1 MVGCACSRALKALR
15 RGAWHAGYG
24 GVVIGQGA
32 VSGPL
37 GGLHTL
43 CAFRHWFVQDLKP
56 LRCGGNGLKPNRRPI
71 AAVRIFGVQGVKR
84 QGCRSLSR
92 INLHSTG
99 RCYCIVKSLL
109 PQLAPSLPKGGMAL
123 GALYKSR
130 AEIFS
135 ALGLYNP
142 RTCGRIGSP
151 VTGEPV
157 IAFRR
162 VSRRYR

>member
-1 MVGCACSRALKALR
+1 MRLFSCAQGAASGGLARRLR
-15 RGAWHAGYG
+15 RFGYRAGCG
-24 GVVIGQGA
+24 LRP
-32 VSGPL
+32 SFGP
-37 GGLHTL
+37 HMSY
-43 CAFRHWFVQDLKP
+43 AFRHWFVQDLKP
-56 LRCGGNGLKPNRRPI
+56 MRGGNGLKPNRRPI

-84 QGCRSLSR
+84 QGCRSLRR

-151 VTGEPV
+151 VTGEPM

-162 VSRRYR
+162 VSRRCR